1 MFCFAVTGGI
11 GSGKSYLVRLISSLG
26 LPAYIADIRAKELY
40 KTNMR
45 LVESLANLLG
55 RDILSEDGIRRDVM
69 ASKIFSNPDL
79 LRMVNNLVHPEVLN
93 DFCIWR
99 DQMDKEGHKAVIYES
114 AIFLETKR
122 FHVIADKVIVV
133 VAPEEERIRRVMKRD
148 SISEE
153 AVRERMSRQ
162 WSDDKRIKMAD
173 FVIFA
178 DGKRAIMPQVM
189 RIFNQTGI
197 KPEI

>member
-1 MFCFAVTGGI
+1 
-11 GSGKSYLVRLISSLG
+11 
-26 LPAYIADIRAKELY
+26 
-40 KTNMR
+40 
-45 LVESLANLLG
+45 
-55 RDILSEDGIRRDVM
+55 
-69 ASKIFSNPDL
+69 
-79 LRMVNNLVHPEVLN
+79 
-93 DFCIWR
+93 
-99 DQMDKEGHKAVIYES
+99 
-114 AIFLETKR
+114 
-122 FHVIADKVIVV
+122 
-133 VAPEEERIRRVMKRD
+133 MKRD